1 MSECLSQ
8 AQSDINLAIDIESQ
22 LVGQNRALGVDI
34 QNVNKPDYN
43 DPKVQNHKNKFESW
57 LNEHYEKD
65 GNTSFVLKRKDYD
78 EIRDVLKGVRV
89 LHDANKKFAF
99 KKKAYFLNADNV
111 VQRKVD
117 GVAKQVV
124 FLEQFFEL
132 IYELH
137 AVERLHQGITKTFD
151 QVQLKYVGI
160 TRKIVKV

>member
-78 EIRDVLKGVRV
+78 EKEFEFYMTQIKSLLLRKNLI
-89 LHDANKKFAF
+89 
-99 KKKAYFLNADNV
+99 FLI
-111 VQRKVD
+111 
-117 GVAKQVV
+117 
-124 FLEQFFEL
+124 FLEIFNLTCFLFSLALL
-132 IYELH
+132 IY
-137 AVERLHQGITKTFD
+137 
-151 QVQLKYVGI
+151 
-160 TRKIVKV
+160 